1 MYLMKDLYPENI
13 LKGIQFTNG
22 TIMQFFLNRK
32 KIWGENTLQKMNK
45 YSISI

>member
-22 TIMQFFLNRK
+22 TIMQFFLTGKRS
-32 KIWGENTLQKMNK
+32 GEKTLYKR
-45 YSISI
+45 